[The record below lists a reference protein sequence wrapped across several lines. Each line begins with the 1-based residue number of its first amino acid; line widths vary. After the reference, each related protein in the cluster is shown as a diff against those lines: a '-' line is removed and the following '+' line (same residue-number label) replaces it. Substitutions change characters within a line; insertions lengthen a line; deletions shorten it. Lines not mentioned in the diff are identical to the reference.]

1 MGWCFSALKD
11 IESLAGLQS
20 FVYDSRLAPVSI
32 VPFVLWNLCIV
43 VAYLVNSAQCRP
55 WKG

>member
-1 MGWCFSALKD
+1 MKA

-32 VPFVLWNLCIV
+32 VPFLLWNLCIV